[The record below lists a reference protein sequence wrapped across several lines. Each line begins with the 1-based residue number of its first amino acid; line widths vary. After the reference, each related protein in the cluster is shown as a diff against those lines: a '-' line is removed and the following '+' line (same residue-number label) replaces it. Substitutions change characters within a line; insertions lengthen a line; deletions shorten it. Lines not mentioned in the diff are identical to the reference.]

1 MTANDLSGMTPLER
15 AQWRYQQAEREAT
28 EISRLA
34 AVAGRVDAFKATPE
48 ARATWARWAVERFR
62 LATEQ
67 EINHLCQFSTY
78 DVLESGDFVC
88 TGMTPSGWARLIEFT
103 DRARKEGRKI
113 TGYNRPENNSEIKQ
127 ENDLTIESASG
138 ILKVSGEQVA

>member
-1 MTANDLSGMTPLER
+1 MTTSNVVVDSDKAKR
-15 AQWRYQQAEREAT
+15 VEA
-28 EISRLA
+28 IKA
-34 AVAGRVDAFKATPE
+34 KIAAFKATPE

-67 EINHLCQFSTY
+67 EINHLCQFAVFSV
-78 DVLESGDFVC
+78 DRDGFRCRGLN
-88 TGMTPSGWARLIEFT
+88 PAGWARLIEFT

-113 TGYNRPENNSEIKQ
+113 MPENNSEIKQ

>member
-1 MTANDLSGMTPLER
+1 MADKKMVVDSDKAKR
-15 AQWRYQQAEREAT
+15 VEA
-28 EISRLA
+28 IKA
-34 AVAGRVDAFKATPE
+34 KIAAFKATPE

-113 TGYNRPENNSEIKQ
+113 MPENNSEIKQ

-138 ILKVSGEQVA
+138 IFKVSGEQVA

>member
-1 MTANDLSGMTPLER
+1 MCKESRFYRRERKGAKMTTSNVVVDSDKAKR
-15 AQWRYQQAEREAT
+15 VEA
-28 EISRLA
+28 IKA
-34 AVAGRVDAFKATPE
+34 KIAAFKATPE

-67 EINHLCQFSTY
+67 EISHLGQFAVFSV
-78 DVLESGDFVC
+78 DGDGFKC
-88 TGMTPSGWARLIEFT
+88 RGLNPAGWARLIEFT

-113 TGYNRPENNSEIKQ
+113 TGYNRPENNSEINQ
-127 ENDLTIESASG
+127 ENDLTIEAALG

>member
-1 MTANDLSGMTPLER
+1 MTQNDLSGMTPLER

-67 EINHLCQFSTY
+67 EINHLGQFAVFSV
-78 DVLESGDFVC
+78 DGDGFRC
-88 TGMTPSGWARLIEFT
+88 RGLNPAGWARLIEFT

-113 TGYNRPENNSEIKQ
+113 TGYNRPENNSEINQ
-127 ENDLTIESASG
+127 ENDLTIESALG

>member
-1 MTANDLSGMTPLER
+1 MTTPNVVVDSDKAKR
-15 AQWRYQQAEREAT
+15 VEA
-28 EISRLA
+28 IKARIA
-34 AVAGRVDAFKATPE
+34 AFKATPE

-67 EINHLCQFSTY
+67 EINHLGQFAVFSV
-78 DVLESGDFVC
+78 DGDGFRC
-88 TGMTPSGWARLIEFT
+88 RGLNPAGWARLIEFT

-113 TGYNRPENNSEIKQ
+113 MSENNSEIKQ

>member
-15 AQWRYQQAEREAT
+15 AQWRYQQAEREA
-28 EISRLA
+28 EELSRLA
-34 AVAGRVDAFKATPE
+34 AVAGRVDAFKATPA
-48 ARATWARWAVERFR
+48 ARTLWACWAVERFR

-67 EINHLCQFSTY
+67 EINHLGQFATY
-78 DVLESGDFVC
+78 DVSESDCFEC
-88 TGMTPSGWARLIEFT
+88 TGMTSSGWARLIEFT

-113 TGYNRPENNSEIKQ
+113 MPENNSEINQ